1 MSVAVINASEK
12 YGNNAEILKLY
23 EDANGGPTIIY
34 VEGRSPL
41 LVSPLEDARE
51 FLTARLA
58 GILANDPTL
67 DDTLRRLELRNRG
80 DGSTVEW
87 KEIADQE

>member
-1 MSVAVINASEK
+1 MSVAVINASQK
-12 YGNNAEILKLY
+12 YGNNPEVLKLC
-23 EDANGGPTIIY
+23 EEAGAGPIIIY

-41 LVSPLEDARE
+41 LVAPLEEARE

-58 GILANDPTL
+58 GILANEPTL
-67 DDTLRRLELRNRG
+67 DDTLRRLELKNSG

-87 KEIADQE
+87 KEIAEQE